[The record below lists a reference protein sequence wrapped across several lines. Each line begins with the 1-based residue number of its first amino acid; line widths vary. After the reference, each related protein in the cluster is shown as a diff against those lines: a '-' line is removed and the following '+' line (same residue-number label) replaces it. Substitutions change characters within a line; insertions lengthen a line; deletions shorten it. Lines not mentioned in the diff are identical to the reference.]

1 MAGSGLGCMTGL
13 LIRVSAGEEE
23 LPTAMGCE
31 GVLRLLMA
39 SAPMAKA
46 PPSILTSE
54 PLIVGSSTGGEQG
67 LDEDIA
73 VLRTGRFGSAV
84 DNTLFSERLISWA
97 VEVKLEL
104 GPPRSLE
111 GSR

>member
-1 MAGSGLGCMTGL
+1 
-13 LIRVSAGEEE
+13 
-23 LPTAMGCE
+23 MGCE

-39 SAPMAKA
+39 SAPVAKA

-84 DNTLFSERLISWA
+84 DNTLFNERLISWA
-97 VEVKLEL
+97 VEAKLEL